1 MSLLSLCLN
10 AGIGDEDVVS
20 SDSLL
25 QVRGTEGRKE
35 LEYFCNLAG
44 IV

>member
-10 AGIGDEDVVS
+10 AGIEDEDVVS

-25 QVRGTEGRKE
+25 QACGTEAEKS
-35 LEYFCNLAG
+35 YN
-44 IV
+44 IVVI